1 MLFVM
6 LREANYK
13 YECMMNVKKQE
24 TSNVYL
30 NLLIN
35 TLAFV
40 EAYFTSLYTD

>member
-1 MLFVM
+1 
-6 LREANYK
+6 
-13 YECMMNVKKQE
+13 MNAKKHE
-24 TSNVYL
+24 MPNVYL